1 MKIGL
6 TGGIASGK
14 STVADYLEQLGA
26 TVLDADKIAHRL
38 MEPQQEAWQ
47 KVVEYF
53 GEEILLTNKQI
64 DRNKLGEIIFNDPNA
79 KEKLDQLTHPIIIKE
94 IEESLKRLEQKK
106 EIIIVEVPLLI
117 EAGMEDLFEEVWLVY
132 LPREAQIER
141 LMARN
146 NLDYQAAVA
155 RVESQMPLAEKKDYA
170 DLIINN
176 DLSEQEL
183 KEELRQLWNEINL
196 NNEYC

>member
-14 STVADYLEQLGA
+14 STVADYLKELGA

-38 MEPQQEAWQ
+38 MEPQQKAWR

-53 GEEILLTNKQI
+53 GEEILLPNKQI
-64 DRNKLGEIIFNDPNA
+64 NRNKLGEIIFNNPSA

-94 IEESLKRLEQKK
+94 IKERLKELEEKK
-106 EIIIVEVPLLI
+106 KIIIVEVPLLI
-117 EAGMEDLFEEVWLVY
+117 EAGMIELFEEIWLVY
-132 LPREAQIER
+132 LPKELQIER

-146 NLDYQAAVA
+146 DFDYQTAVT
-155 RVESQMPLAEKKDYA
+155 RVESQMPLAEKRAFA

-176 DLSEQEL
+176 NVTEKEL
-183 KEELRQLWNEINL
+183 KKELKQLWNKINL
-196 NNEYC
+196 NN